1 MNLRQKISSYLRRV
15 VVNSGL
21 CGLTENL
28 LCLRMKNLIL
38 GSNFEVGILLL
49 NYHSWLIYLRK
60 LTDIVRVNLANAV
73 VNRMHYLNSFWC
85 DKTLIKNNML
95 SLWTYWDLSSKLICK
110 LVVPWLPFLL
120 GLLYQWNRGKISSR
134 VLREQS
140 RILD

>member
-1 MNLRQKISSYLRRV
+1 MNLRQKISSNLRRV
-15 VVNSGL
+15 VVNSGWW
-21 CGLTENL
+21 GLTENL
-28 LCLRMKNLIL
+28 LCLRMKNLIW

-49 NYHSWLIYLRK
+49 NYHSRLIYLRK

-85 DKTLIKNNML
+85 DKTLIKNYML
-95 SLWTYWDLSSKLICK
+95 SLWTNWDLSSKLICK

-120 GLLYQWNRGKISSR
+120 GLLYQLNRGKISSR